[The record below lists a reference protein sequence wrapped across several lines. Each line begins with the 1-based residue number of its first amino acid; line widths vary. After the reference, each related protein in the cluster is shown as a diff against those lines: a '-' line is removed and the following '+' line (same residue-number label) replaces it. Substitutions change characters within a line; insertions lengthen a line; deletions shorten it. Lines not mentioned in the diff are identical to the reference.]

1 MVLDIPKIG
10 RTRRCN
16 IFVKKKNKLIM
27 IWDDKGFLLSKIK
40 YNENSIISEFFTLEH
55 GKISG
60 IIFGASSKK
69 IKGYLQIGNKFQ
81 LNYQSKN
88 ETKIGSIKVEIIKA
102 ETPSYFNSR
111 NKLHC
116 ISSSMSMVR
125 LLTAENQ
132 KNTDIFH
139 LIDDFFNIIKKDD
152 WLMKY
157 ILWEL
162 DLLKLSGYDLNLNK
176 IAKKSLENNKIQYFV
191 ESLTERKIIPNFLVD
206 IDAQVI
212 DKNDLIK
219 GINLVTSYLDKN
231 ILQPNNLNQPLQR
244 VDFINTLK

>member
-1 MVLDIPKIG
+1 
-10 RTRRCN
+10 
-16 IFVKKKNKLIM
+16 
-27 IWDDKGFLLSKIK
+27 
-40 YNENSIISEFFTLEH
+40 
-55 GKISG
+55 
-60 IIFGASSKK
+60 
-69 IKGYLQIGNKFQ
+69 
-81 LNYQSKN
+81 
-88 ETKIGSIKVEIIKA
+88 
-102 ETPSYFNSR
+102 
-111 NKLHC
+111 
-116 ISSSMSMVR
+116 MSMVR